1 MDKEKIEEVG
11 KLTDVKANDMTKQ
24 KIRKKITLAYYS
36 IIQLA
41 FLAISSLVSSLFGFS
56 KRTSGF
62 YPYVTFDPNYIF
74 GPIIVAI
81 VQGGNF
87 ALSYRLRKTGR
98 LVVRK
103 GTDTVLSP
111 FYTYTIVFLNFI
123 LSVVGLSMYKLDCAI
138 WELTL
143 ACNMRCKHCGSS
155 AGTARVN
162 ELSLEEAYK
171 LCKELAN
178 EGCDLVTLM
187 GGEPFVR
194 EDWKEISWCIRD
206 LGMKLGYVTNG
217 LLVPRVVSTQSY

>member
-123 LSVVGLSMYKLDCAI
+123 LSVLSFLFIYHS
-138 WELTL
+138 
-143 ACNMRCKHCGSS
+143 MRYTS
-155 AGTARVN
+155 AFSTTTRYGVYLRKKTPSNNFFGR
-162 ELSLEEAYK
+162 
-171 LCKELAN
+171 
-178 EGCDLVTLM
+178 
-187 GGEPFVR
+187 
-194 EDWKEISWCIRD
+194 II
-206 LGMKLGYVTNG
+206 YV
-217 LLVPRVVSTQSY
+217 

>member
-1 MDKEKIEEVG
+1 
-11 KLTDVKANDMTKQ
+11 
-24 KIRKKITLAYYS
+24 
-36 IIQLA
+36 
-41 FLAISSLVSSLFGFS
+41 
-56 KRTSGF
+56 
-62 YPYVTFDPNYIF
+62 
-74 GPIIVAI
+74 
-81 VQGGNF
+81 
-87 ALSYRLRKTGR
+87 
-98 LVVRK
+98 
-103 GTDTVLSP
+103 
-111 FYTYTIVFLNFI
+111 
-123 LSVVGLSMYKLDCAI
+123 MYKLDCAI

-217 LLVPRVVSTQSY
+217 LLVPKVIEELTKLEPLVIGVSLDGTKETHDNIRRKGSFDSVMKALDLLEEAGIQVTIITTLSKANFKELRQIQEIIQGRKINWQLQHPLLSEKDSSWPDFI